1 MKTLDIIVPFY
12 NEEECIEKLLT
23 RLLALKEVLSETLDV
38 NFILVDDGSSDKS
51 VLLVNNYAE
60 KHKCIKLI
68 TFTRN
73 FGQDIAVTA
82 GLDYSSSDYVAII
95 DSDLQDPPEL
105 IPAMYEKLAEGYDIV
120 YAKRIERKSE
130 TLFKKL
136 TAYGFYRVINLLSE
150 IKMPPDTGN
159 FRIMTAKVRKTV
171 NAMKEHQRFLR
182 GLIAWSGFKSVPYYY
197 NRDEREAG
205 KTKYSALKM
214 FKLAL
219 TGIFSLSYRLLDLVW
234 GIAGLLIIL
243 SFVAAIYNPVISA
256 ILFCS
261 ALQIA
266 AIGLVGMYIA
276 GISQDTKARPLYV
289 IDKVINLN

>member
-12 NEEECIEKLLT
+12 NEEECIEKLLK
-23 RLLALKEVLSETLDV
+23 RLLALREELSGTLDV
-38 NFILVDDGSSDKS
+38 NFILVDDGSSDNS
-51 VLLVNNYAE
+51 VLFVNNYAE

-82 GLDYSSSDYVAII
+82 GLDYSTGDYVAII

-159 FRIMTAKVRKTV
+159 FRIMTDKVRKTV

-205 KTKYSALKM
+205 KTKYSASKM
-214 FKLAL
+214 VKLAL
-219 TGIFSLSYRLLDLVW
+219 TGIFSLSYKLLDLVW

>member
-12 NEEECIEKLLT
+12 NEEECIEKLLK

-82 GLDYSSSDYVAII
+82 GLDYSTGDYVAII

-159 FRIMTAKVRKTV
+159 FRIMTDKVRKTV

-205 KTKYSALKM
+205 KTKYSASKM
-214 FKLAL
+214 VKLAL
-219 TGIFSLSYRLLDLVW
+219 TGIFSLSYKLLDLVW